1 MTLLNW
7 MGSFIPTSSRAI
19 PLVERIDLILTWI
32 ERTQQRRALA
42 RLDDRMLADIGL
54 SRTQADQE
62 SAKPGWQE

>member
-1 MTLLNW
+1 MALLNW